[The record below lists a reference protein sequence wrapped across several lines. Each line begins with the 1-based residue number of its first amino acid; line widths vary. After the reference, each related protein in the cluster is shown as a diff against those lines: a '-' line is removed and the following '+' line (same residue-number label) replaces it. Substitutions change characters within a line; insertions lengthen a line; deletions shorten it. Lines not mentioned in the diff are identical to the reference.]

1 MPSISLTTWRTIRSQ
16 SLGRVELAHRAIT
29 ANARGHQ
36 DATRQLNQAYA
47 LLLAAEF
54 QGFCRELHTEA
65 VGHLVA
71 IVPPSLQQ
79 IVRSEFAW
87 SRGLDRGNANSMT
100 LGTDFRRLGIDLWK
114 AVDAAEPR
122 GPDFRRRLEELNAWR
137 NAIAHSD
144 FDAARLGGRITLAV
158 ATVRRWRRTLQLLA
172 ATLDLV
178 VADHIRD
185 VTGNRPWT

>member
-1 MPSISLTTWRTIRSQ
+1 MRAQ

-29 ANARGHQ
+29 TTARGHQ

-54 QGFCRELHTEA
+54 QGFSRELHTEA

-71 IVPPSLQQ
+71 VVPPSMQQ
-79 IVRSEFAW
+79 IVRGEFAW
-87 SRGLDRGNANSMT
+87 SRGLDRGNANPMT
-100 LGTDFRRLGIDLWK
+100 LGTDFRRLGLDLWK
-114 AVDAAEPR
+114 TVDAVDAR
-122 GPDFRRRLEELNAWR
+122 GPALRRRLDELNAWR

-144 FDAARLGGRITLAV
+144 FDAAKLGGRITLAV
-158 ATVRRWRRTLQLLA
+158 AVVRRWRRACQLLA
-172 ATLDLV
+172 ATLDRV